1 MIVNPNGQGNK
12 PVAEEAPVK
21 KTKKQLAAEAAAAE
35 AEAEA
40 QVEENA
46 EQE

>member
-1 MIVNPNGQGNK
+1 MIINENGYGNA
-12 PVAEEAPVK
+12 PVVEEAPVK
-21 KTKKQLAAEAAAAE
+21 KTKKQLAAEAAAV
-35 AEAEA
+35 EAEA

>member
-1 MIVNPNGQGNK
+1 MIINENGQGNA
-12 PVAEEAPVK
+12 PVVEEAPVK

-35 AEAEA
+35 EAVL
-40 QVEENA
+40 VEENA

>member
-1 MIVNPNGQGNK
+1 MIVNPNGQGNA
-12 PVAEEAPVK
+12 PVVEEAPVK

-35 AEAEA
+35 VEAA
-40 QVEENA
+40 PAEENA